1 MSLYKQEASQF
12 WWFQIYG
19 PDGKR
24 IRKSTG
30 TTDRDKAQAIEHT
43 FRMAFAGTTTADKL
57 HSLLDTLCGTRSE
70 GLPLTEVWPVYER
83 WLEAANKKLG
93 SLTLRIRRNVCKRF
107 AEWAKE
113 SYPAAPTAEK
123 VNRNCVIAFAQHLAK
138 SGVSG
143 KTRKNILSD
152 LGTIWE
158 CLRMERDG
166 ITNCWNLVKVDTTDS
181 ERGKPFTREQESE
194 ILKAAKTVGH
204 DWYEASL
211 IARHTG
217 LRYSDIAR
225 MKAEQV
231 NLEKGEIRLRPNK
244 TKRFAIDLACPI
256 NTALKPVIKALVK
269 RGDEYLL
276 PEHAAAYPKF
286 DNVSPFRDVLEAAK
300 VTDEGLTF
308 HSWRHTFRTR
318 LSEAGVSD
326 DLAKRLGG
334 WTEDATAAR
343 YDHAE
348 RVEELRAAV
357 EKAK

>member
-1 MSLYKQEASQF
+1 MSLYKQPASQF

-19 PDGKR
+19 MDGKR

-30 TTDRDKAQAIEHT
+30 TADRDKAQAIEHT
-43 FRMAFAGTTTADKL
+43 FRMAFAGSTTADKL
-57 HSLLDTLCGTRSE
+57 HALLDNLCGTRSE
-70 GLPLTEVWPVYER
+70 GLPLNEVWAVYER
-83 WLEAANKKLG
+83 SLEATNKKLG
-93 SLTLRIRRNVCKRF
+93 AMTLRIRKNECKRF
-107 AEWAKE
+107 ANWARE
-113 SYPAAPTAEK
+113 SYPAAPVAEK
-123 VNRNCVIAFAQHLAK
+123 VNRACVIAFAQHLAK
-138 SGVSG
+138 SGISG
-143 KTRKNILSD
+143 KTRKNIIAD

-158 CLRMERDG
+158 CLRMERDN
-166 ITNCWNLVKVDTTDS
+166 IDNCWNLVKVDASDS
-181 ERGKPFTREQESE
+181 ERGKPFTREQEAE

-204 DWYEASL
+204 DWYEASMV
-211 IARHTG
+211 ARHTG

-225 MKAEQV
+225 IKTEAV
-231 NLEKGEIRLRPNK
+231 NLEKGEIRMRPNK
-244 TKRFAIDLACPI
+244 TKRFGIDLNSPI
-256 NTALKPVIKALVK
+256 NSALRPVMEALVK
-269 RGDEYLL
+269 RGGEYLF
-276 PEHAAAYPKF
+276 PEHAAAYPRF
-286 DNVSPFRDVLEAAK
+286 DKVSPFRDVLEAAK
-300 VTDEGLTF
+300 VTGDGHTF

>member
-1 MSLYKQEASQF
+1 MSLYKQAESQF

-19 PDGKR
+19 PNRKR

-30 TTDRDKAQAIEHT
+30 TADREKALAIEHT
-43 FRMAFAGTTTADKL
+43 VKMAFAGTTTADKL
-57 HSLLDTLCGTRSE
+57 HSLLDTLCGTQSD
-70 GLPLTEVWPVYER
+70 GLPMNEVWPAYER
-83 WLEAANKKLG
+83 WLEASNKKLNAV
-93 SLTLRIRRNVCKRF
+93 TLRIRRNECKRF
-107 AEWAKE
+107 AEWVAE
-113 SYPAAPTAEK
+113 SYPAASTAEK
-123 VNRNCVIAFAQHLAK
+123 VNRACVLAFAQYLAK
-138 SGVSG
+138 EGMGG
-143 KTRKNILSD
+143 KTRKNFLAD

-158 CLRMERDG
+158 CLRMERDN
-166 ITNCWNLVKVDTTDS
+166 ITNCWNLVQVDVSDS
-181 ERGKPFTREQESE
+181 ERGKPFMREQEIE
-194 ILKAAKTVGH
+194 ILDAVKTVGH
-204 DWYEASL
+204 DWYEASM

-225 MKAEQV
+225 LKTEAV
-231 NLEKGEIRLRPNK
+231 NLDTGVIRMRPNK
-244 TKRFAIDLACPI
+244 TKRFNVDVASPI
-256 NTALKPVIKALVK
+256 NSALMPVMDLLVK
-269 RGDEYLL
+269 RGSEYLF

-286 DNVSPFRDVLEAAK
+286 DKISPFRDVLEKAQVAG
-300 VTDEGLTF
+300 DGYTF